1 MPRYEVT
8 LTEEVW
14 HTIIVDAPTLSQAT
28 EKAWATLA
36 KEGKDKFEQ
45 NDSEWSEYAHVE
57 ELEDIE
63 AYPGLRDDG
72 GTK

>member
-14 HTIIVDAPTLSQAT
+14 HKIVVTAPTLSQAT
-28 EKAWATLA
+28 DKAWATLE
-36 KEGKDKFEQ
+36 KEGKDKFDS